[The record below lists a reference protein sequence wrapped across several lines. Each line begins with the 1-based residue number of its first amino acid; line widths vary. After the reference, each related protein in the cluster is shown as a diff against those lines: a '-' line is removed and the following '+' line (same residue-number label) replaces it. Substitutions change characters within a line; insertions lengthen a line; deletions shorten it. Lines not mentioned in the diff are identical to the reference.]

1 MSIFNIK
8 TIYFI
13 AKTNSL
19 SMVTYRGRC
28 MQKAPQDSSGDSL
41 IRRVLHHLNN
51 GAELIQVK
59 I

>member
-1 MSIFNIK
+1 
-8 TIYFI
+8 
-13 AKTNSL
+13 
-19 SMVTYRGRC
+19 MVTYRGRC